1 MSVRYL
7 PLLLIGL
14 LVVGCSGAAP
24 RRQAVSPTP
33 TPQLLAVLTPDIG
46 EVRYRPEPII
56 GQLVLATTVGP
67 DEAPK
72 DEVSA
77 IPANTRQI
85 YLVVRVTDLPAGAR
99 LSAVWLRGASEIGRS
114 ERQLA
119 DAVSGPRWLA
129 LQFQSDTQ
137 LRAGEYS
144 VRLYLNDRF
153 IDSLVFTVGGAR
165 GTSEEQI
172 TLVFASERPSSSGPI
187 TAQSVFPPG
196 TVRIVAI
203 LANVPPDLTGDFW
216 SRWTVDGRVLTE
228 IGADDVTLAFVR
240 TFTLQRDEPLP
251 PGNYTVQ
258 IFADQQEI
266 AQGSFTVA
274 GATPTPEPSQAVVE
288 DVRIVRTIEP
298 STGFPVGARVREI
311 QAPARVY
318 VAILVRDL
326 QPADELRVI
335 WERAG
340 TLLSQQPLSGL
351 SSPANWISVPFD
363 IPAEEG
369 PEPVLY
375 RVTVWLNGN
384 PAGEATI
391 VVYPSS

>member
-1 MSVRYL
+1 MSARYL

-24 RRQAVSPTP
+24 RRQATLSTP
-33 TPQLLAVLTPDIG
+33 TPQPISVLTPDTA

-56 GQLVLATTVGP
+56 GQLVLATTIGQ

-72 DEVSA
+72 DEAST
-77 IPANTRQI
+77 IPANTRRI
-85 YLVVRVTDLPAGAR
+85 YLVVRATDLPAGTR
-99 LSAVWLRGASEIGRS
+99 LSAVWLRGTSEIGRS

-119 DAVSGPRWLA
+119 DAASGPRWIA
-129 LQFQSDTQ
+129 LLLQSDTP
-137 LRAGEYS
+137 LVGGEYS

-153 IDSLVFTVGGAR
+153 IDSLVFTVGGRR
-165 GTSEEQI
+165 GAISEQA
-172 TLVFASERPSSSGPI
+172 TVVFAAERPSGTGPI
-187 TAQSVFPPG
+187 DAQSVFPPG
-196 TVRIVAI
+196 TTRVVAI
-203 LANVPPDLTGDFW
+203 LANVPPDVGGDLW
-216 SRWTVDGRVLTE
+216 SRWTVDGSILTE
-228 IGADDVTLAFVR
+228 IGADDLTLAFVR

-298 STGFPVGARVREI
+298 STGLPVGARVREI

-326 QPADELRVI
+326 QPADELRVV

-340 TLLSQQPLSGL
+340 NLVSQQPLSGL
-351 SSPANWISVPFD
+351 SYPANWISLPFD

>member
-24 RRQAVSPTP
+24 RRQVVSSTP
-33 TPQLLAVLTPDIG
+33 TPQLISVLTPDTA

-56 GQLVLATTVGP
+56 GQLVLATTIGP

-72 DEVSA
+72 DEAST
-77 IPANTRQI
+77 IPANTRQL
-85 YLVVRVTDLPAGAR
+85 YLVVRATDLPAGAR
-99 LSAVWLRGASEIGRS
+99 LSAIWLRGTSEIGRS

-119 DAVSGPRWLA
+119 AAASGPHWIA
-129 LQFQSDTQ
+129 LPLQSDTP
-137 LRAGEYS
+137 LVGGEYS

-153 IDSLVFTVGGAR
+153 IDSLVFTVGGRR
-165 GTSEEQI
+165 GELDEQAMV
-172 TLVFASERPSSSGPI
+172 VFATDQPSGAGPI
-187 TAQSVFPPG
+187 EAQSVFPPG
-196 TVRIVAI
+196 TRRIVAI
-203 LANVPPDLTGDFW
+203 LANVSPDVAGDLW
-216 SRWTVDGRVLTE
+216 SRWTVNGSVLTE
-228 IGADDVTLAFVR
+228 IGADDPKIAFVR

-258 IFADQQEI
+258 IFTDQQEI

-298 STGFPVGARVREI
+298 GTGLPVGARLREI

-326 QPADELRVI
+326 QPTDELRVV

-340 TLLSQQPLSGL
+340 NPVSQQPLSGH
-351 SSPANWISVPFD
+351 SYPANWISLPFD
-363 IPAEEG
+363 IPAEQGTEL
-369 PEPVLY
+369 VLY

-384 PAGEATI
+384 PAGEATVI
-391 VVYPSS
+391 VHPSP